1 MMTQLQ
7 PAPDAVLHLVKCG
20 CIKSRCSTNRCQ
32 CRKAGL
38 NCTDLCSCSDE
49 GVDID
54 GDSDI
59 DYSDN
64 DEDTEE
70 ENDD

>member
-1 MMTQLQ
+1 MQSFTLSSVV
-7 PAPDAVLHLVKCG
+7 ALRVDVLP
-20 CIKSRCSTNRCQ
+20 TDE

-49 GVDID
+49 GVESCDNVDID

-59 DYSDN
+59 EYSDN